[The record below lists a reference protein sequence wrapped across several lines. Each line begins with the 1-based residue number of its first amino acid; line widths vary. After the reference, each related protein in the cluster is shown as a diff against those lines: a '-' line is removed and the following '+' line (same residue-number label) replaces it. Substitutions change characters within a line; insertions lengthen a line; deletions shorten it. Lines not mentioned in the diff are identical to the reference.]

1 MSIKKWRVEAKVTQ
15 YHVQHVEAD
24 TAEAAWKAAR
34 RGWSTDTCQEWD
46 EIEMYSDPEEIEE
59 EEE

>member
-1 MSIKKWRVEAKVTQ
+1 MATKKWRVEAKVTQ

-24 TAEAAWKAAR
+24 TAEEAWKAAR

-46 EIEMYSDPEEIEE
+46 EIEPYADPEEIEE
-59 EEE
+59 DEP

>member
-1 MSIKKWRVEAKVTQ
+1 MATKKWRVEAKVTQ

-24 TAEAAWKAAR
+24 TAEEAWRAAR
-34 RGWSTDTCQEWD
+34 KHWSMDTCQEWD

-59 EEE
+59 DEA